1 MKKEFINCPDP
12 FNMADN
18 FIDTNQPM
26 NTNLIPQ
33 RDAGCVEEVLE
44 GEIVLYSACS
54 AKALYLNEPAALV
67 WQLID
72 GKRSIAEME
81 SLLTDAYPEA
91 VTLKGDLSEA
101 IEVLSKHGVIH
112 L

>member
-1 MKKEFINCPDP
+1 
-12 FNMADN
+12 
-18 FIDTNQPM
+18 M

-44 GEIVLYSACS
+44 GEIVLYSSCS
-54 AKALYLNEPAALV
+54 AKAFYLNESAALV

-72 GKRSIAEME
+72 GERSIAQME
-81 SLLTDAYPEA
+81 LLLTDAYPEA
-91 VTLKGDLSEA
+91 VTLMDDLSEA
-101 IEVLSKHGVIH
+101 IEVLRKHGVIH

>member
-1 MKKEFINCPDP
+1 
-12 FNMADN
+12 
-18 FIDTNQPM
+18 M

-33 RDAGCVEEVLE
+33 RDAGCVEEALE
-44 GEIVLYSACS
+44 GEIVLYSASS
-54 AKALYLNEPAALV
+54 AKAIYLNESAALV

-72 GKRSIAEME
+72 GERSIAQIE

-91 VTLKGDLSEA
+91 VTLKDDVSQA
-101 IEVLSKHGVIH
+101 IEVLRNHGVIH

>member
-1 MKKEFINCPDP
+1 MRGRGARGRNR
-12 FNMADN
+12 AL
-18 FIDTNQPM
+18 Q
-26 NTNLIPQ
+26 
-33 RDAGCVEEVLE
+33 CVL
-44 GEIVLYSACS
+44 GESALS
-54 AKALYLNEPAALV
+54 GWAALV

-81 SLLTDAYPEA
+81 LLLTDAYPEA